1 MSTTHPFPNDA
12 QLQEMLGMLFGN
24 DLKINPGDPVATDA
38 DSKSVVAVFVSAD
51 GSPATACFCDF
62 PFAAYCGAA
71 LSMIPKGGAED
82 AAKSG
87 ELSEMMRGNLN
98 EIMNICSRLF
108 ISNDTPH
115 VKLETLYDKA
125 GELPENARAMVDAT
139 TGRSDF
145 KVSIPG
151 YGEGHISFLST

>member
-1 MSTTHPFPNDA
+1 MSTIHPYPNDA

-38 DSKSVVAVFVSAD
+38 DSKSIVAVFVSAD
-51 GSPATACFCDF
+51 GSPATACFCDL

-82 AAKSG
+82 AANSG
-87 ELSEMMRGNLN
+87 ELTEMMRGNLN

-115 VKLETLYDKA
+115 VKLETLYDRA
-125 GELPENARAMVDAT
+125 GELPDNARAMVDAT

-145 KVSIPG
+145 KVLIPG

>member
-1 MSTTHPFPNDA
+1 MSTIHPFPNDA

-38 DSKSVVAVFVSAD
+38 DSKSIVAIFVNAD
-51 GSPATACFCDF
+51 GSPATACFCDL
-62 PFAAYCGAA
+62 PFAAYSGAA

-108 ISNDTPH
+108 ITNDTPH

-125 GELPENARAMVDAT
+125 GELPENARAMVDAAA
-139 TGRSDF
+139 GRSDF
-145 KVSIPG
+145 RVTIPG
-151 YGEGHISFLST
+151 YGEGRMSFLST

>member
-1 MSTTHPFPNDA
+1 
-12 QLQEMLGMLFGN
+12 MLGMLFG
-24 DLKINPGDPVATDA
+24 DHMKIVPGEPVATGP
-38 DSKSVVAVFVSAD
+38 DSKSMAAVYVND
-51 GSPATACFCDF
+51 EGVPATACVCDL
-62 PFAAYCGAA
+62 PFAAYSGAA

-87 ELSEMMRGNLN
+87 ELSEMMQGNLH

-108 ISNDTPH
+108 MNNDTPH
-115 VKLETLYDKA
+115 VKLETLYDKISA
-125 GELPENARAMVDAT
+125 MPENARAMIDAA

-151 YGEGHISFLST
+151 YGDGHVSFLCT

>member
-1 MSTTHPFPNDA
+1 MSTIHPLPNDT

-24 DLKINPGDPVATDA
+24 QLKIHSGDPVATDT
-38 DSKSVVAVFVSAD
+38 DSKSIVAVYVNSE
-51 GSPATACFCDF
+51 GSPATACFCDL
-62 PFAAYCGAA
+62 PFAAFSGAA

-108 ISNDTPH
+108 MNNDTPH
-115 VKLETLYDKA
+115 LKLETLYDKA
-125 GELPENARAMVDAT
+125 GDLPENARAMVDAA

-145 KVSIPG
+145 KVTIPG
-151 YGEGHISFLST
+151 YGDGHLSFLST